1 MQRRFALVL
10 LALAAQSIQA
20 QSASSSRQLDFQ
32 IGQISQ
38 RAVNDGGIGGGR
50 ESFVTVD
57 SLTADVPV
65 IGKQLVWTSNGVSPS
80 SS

>member
-38 RAVNDGGIGGGR
+38 LAVNDVGIGGGR
-50 ESFVTVD
+50 ESFVTVA
-57 SLTADVPV
+57 SLTAEVTV
-65 IGKQLVWTSNGVSPS
+65 IGKQLVPDQIAVAT
-80 SS
+80 